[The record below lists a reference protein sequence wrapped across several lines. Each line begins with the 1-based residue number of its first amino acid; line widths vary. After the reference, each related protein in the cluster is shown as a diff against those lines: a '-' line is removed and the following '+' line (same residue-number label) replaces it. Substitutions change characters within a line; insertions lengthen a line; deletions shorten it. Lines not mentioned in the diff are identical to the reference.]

1 VQEGGFGDDEEDI
14 CGGLV
19 DGGARGE
26 EKEQEMDEGKVIDG
40 QRTYILSASLPEW
53 EDNRWAIPPE
63 ASEALMRML
72 RACDKDRSQ
81 NKLRKSVS
89 FLLVG

>member
-1 VQEGGFGDDEEDI
+1 VQEGGFGGDEEDI

-53 EDNRWAIPPE
+53 EDNR
-63 ASEALMRML
+63 
-72 RACDKDRSQ
+72 
-81 NKLRKSVS
+81 
-89 FLLVG
+89 